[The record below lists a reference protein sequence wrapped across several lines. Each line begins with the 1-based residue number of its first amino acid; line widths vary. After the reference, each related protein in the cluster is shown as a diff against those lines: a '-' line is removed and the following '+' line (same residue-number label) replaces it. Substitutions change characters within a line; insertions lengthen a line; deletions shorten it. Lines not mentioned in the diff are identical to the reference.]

1 MLDSYRDGHGRTD
14 TAMVLLAGILRAEII
29 GIEPRTSTVPVAD
42 VIDAWRASE
51 EGPCV
56 RCGARTC
63 LYGPRG
69 NPLCADCRPVR
80 TQALTG
86 HDHQRKPVP
95 AAARRDAA

>member
-1 MLDSYRDGHGRTD
+1 
-14 TAMVLLAGILRAEII
+14 MVLLAGILRAEII
-29 GIEPRTSTVPVAD
+29 GTETENDTVPVAD

-69 NPLCADCRPVR
+69 NPVCVDCRPPETGATVIPVPVPVG
-80 TQALTG
+80 LTG
-86 HDHQRKPVP
+86 QEYQRKPAP
-95 AAARRDAA
+95 AAARRGAA